1 MKVVI
6 APWGK
11 YEESVSDSVK
21 EIVNKYA
28 NDRTNEEFVKLVEE
42 DDCFDY
48 YDLKVVKIPDDVKNW
63 YIDEAFDRE
72 MIVYHQDGFKKFLH

>member
-11 YEESVSDSVK
+11 YEESVSDRVK

-63 YIDEAFDRE
+63 YIDEVFDRE
-72 MIVYHQDGFKKFLH
+72 IIVYYQDGFKKFLH